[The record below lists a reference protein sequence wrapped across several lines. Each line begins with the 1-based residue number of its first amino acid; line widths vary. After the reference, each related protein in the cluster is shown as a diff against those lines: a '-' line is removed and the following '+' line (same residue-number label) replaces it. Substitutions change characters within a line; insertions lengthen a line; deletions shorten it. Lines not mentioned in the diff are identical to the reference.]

1 MSTPSA
7 KYTPYNWQKYKK
19 NQNRD
24 MINVFSITAAVIRH
38 TYKVLHDMRTDA
50 EVDTFDAALQC
61 LIGTASP

>member
-1 MSTPSA
+1 MSIPSA
-7 KYTPYNWQKYKK
+7 QYTYIWQKYKK
-19 NQNRD
+19 SQNCD
-24 MINVFSITAAVIRH
+24 MFTVFSTTAAVIRH